1 MVIDVPSII
10 ASSRSLFSIFLL
22 FSPNQTVFN
31 YRWSQNKFL
40 LQAKTLFCQK
50 NQEVNLYVGVSS
62 NYVAKEETNNW
73 KEESK
78 EKTKNNSRNSRD
90 WYSSLKKAR
99 LSDGNLVPNHGYWAV
114 PILLNVHRAKFLLL
128 PILFEVARRCQEVAM
143 QQVRGRERSDRIC
156 SSRLVLS
163 PCSPTGRQ
171 DERQTGITGVYIVTR
186 IRWPVFTK

>member
-1 MVIDVPSII
+1 MYPASLLLLGLCSAFSCYSPQTRPFLII
-10 ASSRSLFSIFLL
+10 VGPKISFFFRQKHCFVRKTRKLICMWVLAATTLRKKK
-22 FSPNQTVFN
+22 QTSG
-31 YRWSQNKFL
+31 RRK
-40 LQAKTLFCQK
+40 AKKKRKTT
-50 NQEVNLYVGVSS
+50 QETHVTG
-62 NYVAKEETNNW
+62 
-73 KEESK
+73 
-78 EKTKNNSRNSRD
+78 R
-90 WYSSLKKAR
+90 YSSLKKAR

-114 PILLNVHRAKFLLL
+114 PIPLNVHRAKFLLL